1 MTYFEL
7 FQESPALFFLVIVIS
22 LVVTLLV
29 YGAFPVI
36 FSKTRKTPITKK
48 KYKGLCY
55 GINAIGLV
63 FFVALNGAS
72 NGAPYLLWT
81 WIFSNYGVKT
91 LEAKGLLS
99 DILPTEEE
107 NANIVNSKICFC
119 RKCGTSIEDGSR
131 FCRKCGT
138 EIKEEQQ

>member
-1 MTYFEL
+1 
-7 FQESPALFFLVIVIS
+7 
-22 LVVTLLV
+22 
-29 YGAFPVI
+29 
-36 FSKTRKTPITKK
+36 
-48 KYKGLCY
+48 LCY

-107 NANIVNSKICFC
+107 NVNIVNSKICFC